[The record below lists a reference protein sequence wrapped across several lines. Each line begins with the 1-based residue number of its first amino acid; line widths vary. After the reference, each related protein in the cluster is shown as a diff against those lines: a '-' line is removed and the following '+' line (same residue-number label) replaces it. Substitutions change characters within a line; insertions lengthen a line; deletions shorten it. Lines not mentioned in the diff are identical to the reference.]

1 MSKSEFIVN
10 GGELQVL
17 DLSIRNK
24 IELKLF
30 GRSRFANVSLN
41 KSWRGALE
49 FYVFRCDKHGVVANY
64 PHREEQVLE
73 CPVCLKLRYLDIA
86 SIAN

>member
-1 MSKSEFIVN
+1 MSKSEFIVK
-10 GGELQVL
+10 GGELQIL

-30 GRSRFANVSLN
+30 GHSRFANVSLN
-41 KSWRGALE
+41 QSWRGALE
-49 FYVFRCDKHGVVANY
+49 FYVFKCDKHGVVANY

-73 CPVCLKLRYLDIA
+73 CPVCLKLRYPNLS